1 MSLVDFMQE
10 LQTQD
15 IVYSTPPEPSNQVI
29 PPEKAVTKVIP
40 PESEEEVKKPTVIKL
55 KIKQVSVSVNTK
67 PASNEEENTTTPQQ
81 SVQAESSPP
90 VTIPEYITRK
100 EEKTVEPTPDVS
112 TPNTPS
118 PTPTVVV
125 QPPTAQVV
133 DDDVPQLSEED
144 RLFLA
149 SGTEIS
155 KKPKWLEVYRQA
167 KASRKVNPYVDRC
180 KIGKFIITDTNEVLI
195 LPDYNVVGKD
205 PDAILRDK
213 WF

>member
-15 IVYSTPPEPSNQVI
+15 IVFSTPPEPSIQVI

-40 PESEEEVKKPTVIKL
+40 PEDTDDEVKKPTVIKL
-55 KIKQVSVSVNTK
+55 KIKQTSVSVNTK
-67 PASNEEENTTTPQQ
+67 PNPSGEENTNTTPQP
-81 SVQAESSPP
+81 SSIQAESSPP
-90 VTIPEYITRK
+90 PAPPPVEVPVA
-100 EEKTVEPTPDVS
+100 EKTVESTPDVS
-112 TPNTPS
+112 IPSTPS
-118 PTPTVVV
+118 ETAVIKQ
-125 QPPTAQVV
+125 QPVE
-133 DDDVPQLSEED
+133 DDMPKMSEED
-144 RLFLA
+144 ELFLK

-155 KKPKWLEVYRQA
+155 KKPKWIEVYRQA

>member
-15 IVYSTPPEPSNQVI
+15 IVFSTPPEPSIQVI

-40 PESEEEVKKPTVIKL
+40 PEDTDDEVKKPTVIKL
-55 KIKQVSVSVNTK
+55 KIKQTSVSVNTK
-67 PASNEEENTTTPQQ
+67 PNPSGEGNTNTTPQP
-81 SVQAESSPP
+81 SSIQAESSPP
-90 VTIPEYITRK
+90 PAPPPVEVPVA
-100 EEKTVEPTPDVS
+100 EKTVESTPDVS
-112 TPNTPS
+112 IPSTPS
-118 PTPTVVV
+118 ETAVIKQ
-125 QPPTAQVV
+125 QPVE
-133 DDDVPQLSEED
+133 DDMPKMSEED
-144 RLFLA
+144 ELFLK

-155 KKPKWLEVYRQA
+155 KKPKWIEVYRQA

>member
-15 IVYSTPPEPSNQVI
+15 IVFSTPPEPSIQVI

-40 PESEEEVKKPTVIKL
+40 PEDTDDEVKKPTVIKL
-55 KIKQVSVSVNTK
+55 KIKQTSVSVNTK
-67 PASNEEENTTTPQQ
+67 PTPSGEENTNTTPQT
-81 SVQAESSPP
+81 SSIQAESSPP
-90 VTIPEYITRK
+90 PAPPPVEVPVA
-100 EEKTVEPTPDVS
+100 EKTVESTPDVS
-112 TPNTPS
+112 IPSTPS
-118 PTPTVVV
+118 ETAVIKQ
-125 QPPTAQVV
+125 QPVE
-133 DDDVPQLSEED
+133 DDMPKMSEED
-144 RLFLA
+144 ELFLK

-155 KKPKWLEVYRQA
+155 KKPKWIEVYRQA

>member
-15 IVYSTPPEPSNQVI
+15 IVFSTPPEPSIQVI

-40 PESEEEVKKPTVIKL
+40 PEDTDDEVKKPTVIKL
-55 KIKQVSVSVNTK
+55 KIKQTSVSVNTK
-67 PASNEEENTTTPQQ
+67 PNPSGEENTHTTPQP
-81 SVQAESSPP
+81 SSIQAESSPP
-90 VTIPEYITRK
+90 PAPPPVEVPVA
-100 EEKTVEPTPDVS
+100 EKTVESTPDVS
-112 TPNTPS
+112 IPSTPS
-118 PTPTVVV
+118 ETAVIKQ
-125 QPPTAQVV
+125 QPVE
-133 DDDVPQLSEED
+133 DDIPKMSEED
-144 RLFLA
+144 ELFLK

-155 KKPKWLEVYRQA
+155 KKPKWIEVYRQA

>member
-15 IVYSTPPEPSNQVI
+15 IVFSTPPEPSIQVI

-40 PESEEEVKKPTVIKL
+40 PEDTDDEVKKPTVIKL
-55 KIKQVSVSVNTK
+55 KIKQTSVSVNTK
-67 PASNEEENTTTPQQ
+67 PNPSGEENTNTTPQT
-81 SVQAESSPP
+81 SLIQAESSPP
-90 VTIPEYITRK
+90 PAPPPVEVPVA
-100 EEKTVEPTPDVS
+100 EKTVESTPDVS
-112 TPNTPS
+112 IPSTPS
-118 PTPTVVV
+118 ETAVIKQ
-125 QPPTAQVV
+125 QPVE
-133 DDDVPQLSEED
+133 DDMPKMSEED
-144 RLFLA
+144 ELFLK

-155 KKPKWLEVYRQA
+155 KKPKWIEVYRQA

>member
-15 IVYSTPPEPSNQVI
+15 IVFSTPPEPSIQVI

-40 PESEEEVKKPTVIKL
+40 PEDTDDEVKKPTVIKL
-55 KIKQVSVSVNTK
+55 KIKQTSVSVNTK
-67 PASNEEENTTTPQQ
+67 PTPSGEENTNTTPQ
-81 SVQAESSPP
+81 SSSIQAESSPP
-90 VTIPEYITRK
+90 PAPPPVEVPVA
-100 EEKTVEPTPDVS
+100 EKTVESTPDVS
-112 TPNTPS
+112 IPSTPS
-118 PTPTVVV
+118 ETAVIKQ
-125 QPPTAQVV
+125 QPVE
-133 DDDVPQLSEED
+133 DDMPKMSEED
-144 RLFLA
+144 ELFLK

-155 KKPKWLEVYRQA
+155 KKPKWIEVYRQA

>member
-15 IVYSTPPEPSNQVI
+15 IVFSTPPEPSIQVI

-40 PESEEEVKKPTVIKL
+40 PEDTDDEVKKPTVIKL
-55 KIKQVSVSVNTK
+55 KIKQTSVSVNTK
-67 PASNEEENTTTPQQ
+67 PNPSGEENTNTTPQT
-81 SVQAESSPP
+81 SSIQAESSPP
-90 VTIPEYITRK
+90 PAPPPVEVPVA
-100 EEKTVEPTPDVS
+100 EKTVESTPDVS
-112 TPNTPS
+112 IPSTPS
-118 PTPTVVV
+118 ETAVIKQ
-125 QPPTAQVV
+125 QPVE
-133 DDDVPQLSEED
+133 DDMPKMSEED
-144 RLFLA
+144 ELFLK

-155 KKPKWLEVYRQA
+155 KKPKWIEVYRQA

>member
-15 IVYSTPPEPSNQVI
+15 IVFSTPPEPSIQVI

-40 PESEEEVKKPTVIKL
+40 PEDTDDEVKKPTVIKL
-55 KIKQVSVSVNTK
+55 KIKQTSVSVNTK
-67 PASNEEENTTTPQQ
+67 PNPSGEENTNTTPQT
-81 SVQAESSPP
+81 SSIQAESSPP
-90 VTIPEYITRK
+90 PTPPPMEVPVA
-100 EEKTVEPTPDVS
+100 EKTVESTPDVS
-112 TPNTPS
+112 IPSTPS
-118 PTPTVVV
+118 ETAVIKQ
-125 QPPTAQVV
+125 QPVE
-133 DDDVPQLSEED
+133 DDMPKMSEED
-144 RLFLA
+144 ELFLK

-155 KKPKWLEVYRQA
+155 KKPKWIEVYRQA

>member
-15 IVYSTPPEPSNQVI
+15 IVFSTPPEPSIQVI

-40 PESEEEVKKPTVIKL
+40 PEDTDDEVKKPTVIKL
-55 KIKQVSVSVNTK
+55 KIKQTSVSVNTK
-67 PASNEEENTTTPQQ
+67 PNPSGEENTNTTPQT
-81 SVQAESSPP
+81 SSIQAESSPP
-90 VTIPEYITRK
+90 PAPPPVEVPVA
-100 EEKTVEPTPDVS
+100 EKTVESTSDVS
-112 TPNTPS
+112 IPSTPS
-118 PTPTVVV
+118 ETAVIKQ
-125 QPPTAQVV
+125 QPVE
-133 DDDVPQLSEED
+133 DDMPKMSEED
-144 RLFLA
+144 ELFLK

-155 KKPKWLEVYRQA
+155 KKPKWIEVYRQA